1 MNKFYINLN
10 GYYMLFISYLFL
22 FTMTLTVAMK
32 PDIKSS
38 TKPSTNFKFNG
49 DTQPLGFFDP
59 LKLTSNMDESLIK
72 YTREAELQHGRI
84 AMLSSL
90 ALPIVDIYNKAVG
103 SSDLAIYKLSSSP
116 IITQSLFFMI
126 ITFIEYSRIKMNYQD
141 PFSGEKSFK
150 LKQDVEPG
158 RYLFFTEPSDRLTNV
173 ELNNGRLAM
182 IGVIGYIV
190 QELVTSRQV
199 IFDNFP
205 S

>member
-1 MNKFYINLN
+1 MQ
-10 GYYMLFISYLFL
+10 FISYLFL
-22 FTMTLTVAMK
+22 TSVTLALAMK

-59 LKLTSNMDESLIK
+59 LKLTSKMDESLIK

-90 ALPIVDIYNKAVG
+90 ILPVVDIYNKALG

-116 IITQSLFFMI
+116 IITQSLFFMV
-126 ITFIEYSRIKMNYQD
+126 ITFIEYSRIKMNYQN

-150 LKQDVEPG
+150 LKEDVEPG